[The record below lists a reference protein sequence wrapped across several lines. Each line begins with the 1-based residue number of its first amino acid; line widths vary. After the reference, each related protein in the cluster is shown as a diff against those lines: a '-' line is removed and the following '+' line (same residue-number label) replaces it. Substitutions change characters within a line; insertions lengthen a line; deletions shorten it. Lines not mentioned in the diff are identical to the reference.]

1 MKKAILLLLA
11 GACAG
16 IFSGCATILKDDAQP
31 VAFTS
36 DPAGAT
42 VKINGAAVGQ
52 TPTTVMLKHS
62 VKRQMVLIEKGGYQP
77 EAFRLEKKVDAL
89 TFGNVIAGGVI
100 GFGVDIATGNA
111 TNYAESVHVRLRPI
125 DAPDAGTPNITQ
137 TGSGIDLPR
146 KDATTQHA
154 APVDPAPPSP
164 PLPKPSEG
172 AGEAETNVRNSHLLL
187 QPTQGAWDALR
198 SAND

>member
-1 MKKAILLLLA
+1 MKKIVLIFLA

-16 IFSGCATILKDDAQP
+16 FLSGCATILKDSTQP

-42 VKINGAAVGQ
+42 VKINGATVGQ

-62 VKRQMVLIEKGGYQP
+62 VKRQMVLVEKDGYRP

-111 TNYAESVHVRLRPI
+111 TNYAESVHVRLRPL
-125 DAPDAGTPNITQ
+125 DAAPEQKAEILQ
-137 TGSGIDLPR
+137 TASGIDLPR
-146 KDATTQHA
+146 KDSAVTVTPPAEAT
-154 APVDPAPPSP
+154 PPP
-164 PLPKPSEG
+164 PRSEDRRDG
-172 AGEAETNVRNSHLLL
+172 A
-187 QPTQGAWDALR
+187 R
-198 SAND
+198 SECS

>member
-1 MKKAILLLLA
+1 MKKFILLLLA

-16 IFSGCATILKDDAQP
+16 ILSGCATILKDDAQP

-36 DPAGAT
+36 DPVGAT
-42 VKINGAAVGQ
+42 VKINGTTVGQ

-62 VKRQMVLIEKGGYQP
+62 VKRQMVLVAKDGYRP

-111 TNYAESVHVRLRPI
+111 TNYAESVHVRLQPLEAPGDGRP
-125 DAPDAGTPNITQ
+125 AVVQHA
-137 TGSGIDLPR
+137 SGIDLPR
-146 KDATTQHA
+146 RDTLANAT
-154 APVDPAPPSP
+154 APGDPCPPAPSGPRDP
-164 PLPKPSEG
+164 G
-172 AGEAETNVRNSHLLL
+172 AACGPDVRNTNIPPAAS
-187 QPTQGAWDALR
+187 G
-198 SAND
+198 

>member
-1 MKKAILLLLA
+1 MEFIHRAFVPWGMKKIIVFLLA

-16 IFSGCATILKDDAQP
+16 LFSGCATILKDDSQP

-42 VKINGAAVGQ
+42 VKINGAVVGQ

-62 VKRQMVLIEKGGYQP
+62 VKRQMVQVEKPGYHP

-100 GFGVDIATGNA
+100 GFGVDIATGSA
-111 TNYAESVHVRLRPI
+111 TDYAESVHVRLRPL
-125 DAPDAGTPNITQ
+125 DAAPEMKSEIIQNT
-137 TGSGIDLPR
+137 SGIDLPR
-146 KDATTQHA
+146 RESVTTATCPADASTH
-154 APVDPAPPSP
+154 PAPTVGEPA
-164 PLPKPSEG
+164 PK
-172 AGEAETNVRNSHLLL
+172 N
-187 QPTQGAWDALR
+187 
-198 SAND
+198 

>member
-1 MKKAILLLLA
+1 MKKTILLLLLA

-16 IFSGCATILKDDAQP
+16 FLSGCATILKDDAQP

-36 DPAGAT
+36 DPVGAT
-42 VKINGAAVGQ
+42 VKINGANVGQ

-62 VKRQMVLIEKGGYQP
+62 VKRQMVLIEKEGFQP

-111 TNYAESVHVRLRPI
+111 TNYAESVHVRLRPL
-125 DAPDAGTPNITQ
+125 DAPDGNASSVTQ
-137 TGSGIDLPR
+137 SGSGIDLPR
-146 KDATTQHA
+146 KDSPGPA
-154 APVDPAPPSP
+154 AVPSP
-164 PLPKPSEG
+164 SPRSSRSGPPPAATAPGRQVLNAHLPSA
-172 AGEAETNVRNSHLLL
+172 AGGCGGIAR
-187 QPTQGAWDALR
+187 G
-198 SAND
+198 